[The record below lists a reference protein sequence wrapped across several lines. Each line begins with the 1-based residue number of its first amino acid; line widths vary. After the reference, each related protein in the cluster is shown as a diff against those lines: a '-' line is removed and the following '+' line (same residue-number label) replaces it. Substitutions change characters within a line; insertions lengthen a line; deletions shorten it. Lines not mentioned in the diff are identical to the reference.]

1 MSENVK
7 KIRTDLNDGTGNY
20 YLDIYIDGELESK
33 VLCNS
38 KDQSLEVLSYGDPT
52 LKTTYVYDEQ

>member
-38 KDQSLEVLSYGDPT
+38 KDQSLEVLS
-52 LKTTYVYDEQ
+52 